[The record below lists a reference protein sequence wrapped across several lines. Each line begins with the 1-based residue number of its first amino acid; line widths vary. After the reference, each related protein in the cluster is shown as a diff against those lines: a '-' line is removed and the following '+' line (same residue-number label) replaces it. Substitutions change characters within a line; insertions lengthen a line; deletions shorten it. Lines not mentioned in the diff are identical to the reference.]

1 MHLPVFSMLVR
12 VYEGSRVAGQ
22 APDYYEGVYSNYMYD
37 LYPNEEALI
46 ELYSQK
52 QKFGV
57 KEIFQVMYEDIVKLD
72 PKIKVATNG
81 GQNSTQLL
89 EYVERN
95 YSKNEETGLLDDLE
109 NYQMKG
115 TDGLFV
121 SVDAV
126 YESSETGSGT
136 VNSEMLMVLVF
147 IMHEGADFDPLLDSV
162 PFIALNWELSTETV
176 VVFGEGFQFM
186 STQKMDGSGSNVP
199 QSLLFNLIA
208 VSFKENSIEMNSK
221 GFSVLPLNTSEI
233 GSLQGY
239 FQLPIYDYPVDLQD
253 IEAMRGK
260 NQWALTKSFGQS
272 GSKFKWMGSSLLVRL
287 HLQGF
292 EVLGVDV
299 GVAQQPVRIRPP

>member
-1 MHLPVFSMLVR
+1 M
-12 VYEGSRVAGQ
+12 AGQ

-57 KEIFQVMYEDIVKLD
+57 KEIFEVMYEDIVKLD

-126 YESSETGSGT
+126 YESSETGSGN

-186 STQKMDGSGSNVP
+186 STQKIDGSGSNVP